1 MLASLTVL
9 TLGSPVAASA
19 AAPQVRLSPAAGAA
33 GGMVVL
39 DGSSFSSSRVRIGL
53 AGHRSRPVRVS
64 PVGTYHARV
73 TVPHTRRGWVTI
85 VTHSRGTRI
94 VSRFFAASGAPESVE
109 FAGRRGRL
117 RATPATLLP
126 GAALQLHALGYRPH
140 RRLRLSW
147 AGTTGV
153 VTVNRRGRFTANI
166 AVPLSLTPG
175 AWPGSLT
182 GRGVR
187 LGFALQVDAPPA
199 PAPPPPAPAPPPPP
213 VAAGPHPVAV
223 WHMDEPAGSTVAHDP
238 IGAHDGTMHSVTAGI
253 APGFL
258 GTAFSFN
265 GAGWISV
272 PSAPAL
278 NPQSANF
285 TVTIHLR
292 AVDTPATPDWDL
304 IRKGLFTSAGGEFKV
319 EFQPTGQ
326 ASCGYMGS
334 QGSSELIA
342 GPALDDGAWHTI
354 QCVKTATSITLIVD
368 GQAASKPAKIGSI
381 SNSADLVIGARPG
394 SEFFIGALDEA
405 SVVVG

>member
-1 MLASLTVL
+1 VLASLTVL
-9 TLGSPVAASA
+9 TLGSPLAASA

-39 DGSSFSSSRVRIGL
+39 DGSSFSSRRVRIGL

-73 TVPHTRRGWVTI
+73 TVPQTRRGWVTI

-126 GAALQLHALGYRPH
+126 GAALQLHGLGYRPH

-147 AGTTGV
+147 AGTTGI
-153 VTVNRRGRFTANI
+153 VTVNRRGRFVANV

-175 AWPGSLT
+175 AWPGRLT

-199 PAPPPPAPAPPPPP
+199 PAPPPPAPAPPPAP
-213 VAAGPHPVAV
+213 VAAGPHPVAA

-238 IGAHDGTMHSVTAGI
+238 VGGHDGTMHGVTAGI

-278 NPQSANF
+278 NPEGANF

-292 AVDTPATPDWDL
+292 TVDAPATPDWDL
-304 IRKGLFTSAGGEFKV
+304 IRKGLFTSAGGEYKV

-342 GPALDDGAWHTI
+342 GPSLDDGDWHTI
-354 QCVKTATSITLIVD
+354 QCVKTATSIALIVD
-368 GQAASKPAKIGSI
+368 GQAASKPATIGSI

-394 SEFFIGALDEA
+394 SEFFVGSLDEA

>member
-1 MLASLTVL
+1 VLASLTVL
-9 TLGSPVAASA
+9 TLSPPAAT

-33 GGMVVL
+33 GGLIVL
-39 DGSSFSSSRVRIGL
+39 DGSGFPAARRVRVGL
-53 AGHRSRPVRVS
+53 AGHRGLPLRATAA
-64 PVGTYHARV
+64 GTYQARL
-73 TVPHTRRGWVTI
+73 TVPGSRRGWVTI
-85 VTHSRGTRI
+85 VTRSRGTRI

-126 GAALQLHALGYRPH
+126 GAALQLHGLGYRPH

-147 AGTTGV
+147 AGTTGI
-153 VTVNRRGRFTANI
+153 VTVNRRGRFAANI